1 MITNKYI
8 TKIIVV
14 IVMAAVAVC
23 IGAMMFS
30 ERIAEAAGGYGI
42 AMEYES
48 RLFGTDEMITV
59 DIQMEQEN
67 WDEMLKNAMSETYYS
82 CDVKINGTNLYSVG
96 IRPKGN
102 TSLSAIAMDPDTD
115 RYSFK
120 LEFDQYVNGQTCFGL
135 DKLILNNNYAD
146 ATNMKEAVVY
156 DMYHFLDA
164 DASLSNYA
172 KVSVNGEY
180 WGIYLALE
188 AVEDSFMLRNYG
200 TQAGGLYKPES
211 MGMGRHGASE
221 KPEGMGEN
229 GMPEMPEGI
238 GENGIPERPEGTGE
252 NGMPEMPEGMG
263 ENGMPEMP
271 EDMQKADLP
280 EGFERNE
287 GRRFIKEGF
296 GKNKTFSRG
305 GNGADLNYIDDNT
318 DSYSTIWEGAV
329 TKTKEKDHKRVVTAL
344 KQIQEGSELETY
356 LDMDNIL
363 KYMAV
368 HTFVVNMDSLTG
380 NMAHNYY
387 LYESDGQ
394 LNILP
399 WDYNLAFGGMSKD
412 GGSAAE
418 MINFPVDTPFLG
430 TQFFDKVLENPQY
443 LAQYHGYLK
452 RLCEEY
458 VKGGGFEEFYQKTR
472 NQIDTLVETDPTAF
486 YTYEEYLAGADM
498 LYDTVLLRTESILGQ
513 LEGTIPSKKEEQK
526 EHEDALIDAS
536 GIDVN
541 VMGIMEISY

>member
-23 IGAMMFS
+23 VGAMVFS
-30 ERIAEAAGGYGI
+30 ERIVEAAGGYGI

-67 WDEMLKNAMSETYYS
+67 WDDMLKNAMSETYYT
-82 CDVKINGTNLYSVG
+82 CDVKINGMNLYNVG
-96 IRPKGN
+96 IRTKGN
-102 TSLSAIAMDPDTD
+102 TSLSAIVMDPDTD

-200 TQAGGLYKPES
+200 TQTGELYKPES
-211 MGMGRHGASE
+211 MGMGEHGAQE
-221 KPEGMGEN
+221 KPEGMNEDGMPEKPEGVGENGMPKRPEGMGEN
-229 GMPEMPEGI
+229 DM
-238 GENGIPERPEGTGE
+238 PERPK
-252 NGMPEMPEGMG
+252 
-263 ENGMPEMP
+263 
-271 EDMQKADLP
+271 DMQKADFP
-280 EGFERNE
+280 EGFGNE
-287 GRRFIKEGF
+287 GRGFLEEGF
-296 GKNKTFSRG
+296 GKNHTSSRG

-344 KQIQEGSELETY
+344 KQIQDGSELETY
-356 LDMDNIL
+356 LDLDNIL

-430 TQFFDKVLENPQY
+430 TQFFDKVLEDPQC

-452 RLCEEY
+452 RLCEQY
-458 VKGGGFEEFYQKTR
+458 VKGGGFEKFYQKTR
-472 NQIDTLVETDPTAF
+472 NQIDMLVETDPTAF

-513 LEGTIPSKKEEQK
+513 LEGTVPSRKEEQK
-526 EHEDALIDAS
+526 ENEDALIDAA